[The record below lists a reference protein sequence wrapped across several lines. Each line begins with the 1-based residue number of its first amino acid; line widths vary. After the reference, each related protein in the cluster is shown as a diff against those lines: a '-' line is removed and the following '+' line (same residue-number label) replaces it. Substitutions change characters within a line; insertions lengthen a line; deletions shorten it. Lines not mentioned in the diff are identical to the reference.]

1 VKTKYNQSHFVLF
14 AGVCLGAMLCSSVSI
29 AQDAAGETPQ
39 AQTTGPQLASKQEE
53 EPASAFGDIVVT
65 ATRREARLQDVP
77 VAVTAITGDS
87 LAAADVSTLRTLT
100 QVVPGF
106 IGSRNMGVFQPV
118 IRGVGSTGIS
128 IGDEPNIATYVD
140 GVYQPE
146 SAANW
151 IDLVE
156 VERVEVLRGPQG
168 TTFGRNA
175 TGGLINVITP
185 DPSFDFRG
193 KASVRVGRM
202 RNDAGDYDARMY
214 VTGPI
219 SETAALDFASLF
231 RKNDGYIKDLVRGGT
246 LGGQRV
252 IDLRSKLLL
261 KPADNVKVVLTGE
274 FFDQQSTTNA
284 PQPIDGNTLGR
295 SFPGVILPRGPW
307 ETSLTRVPVL
317 DLRRWTAALHVSVD
331 LGTVNLESTSGFL
344 NLRFYQET
352 DSDASNIDIGNFP
365 ALFAT
370 ESGSSELKLSS
381 TNAGP
386 FQWLVGGY
394 FYQFG
399 GHADISPF
407 ATTTPP
413 SPLVGPHLQPELS
426 NRSFAGFGEGTY
438 EIAGGLFVTLGGR
451 YTTEKRSF
459 TQILNGNTV
468 VNDVSK
474 TFNKFNYKVGAR
486 YEITSRTNVYA
497 THSTAFK
504 SGVYNMAATL
514 STPVLPEEITAYE
527 VGLKTDPLPWLRINL
542 ATYYYD
548 YKNLQLQAR
557 AANSPAWILQNAANA
572 EIYGGELETFISPFD
587 GLKLRAAV
595 AYTHA
600 RYKDFTAAQGF
611 IPRATGGNIVATAD
625 ASDNVMTRAPKW
637 SGNFGADYTTAMGEG
652 TFGASANL
660 SWSSRVYY
668 DFLNIFSQPSYTLT
682 NASIFW
688 TPDSQAWKASLWV
701 TNLTNEKVFQTIR
714 LGSFSTDGFYEQPRK
729 IGASFEVRF

>member
-1 VKTKYNQSHFVLF
+1 VKIGFDRIRLVLF
-14 AGVCLGAMLCSSVSI
+14 AGVCSVALCSPSVSLAQEA
-29 AQDAAGETPQ
+29 AQDTAEGQATEPQ
-39 AQTTGPQLASKQEE
+39 PNSTQQQKSG
-53 EPASAFGDIVVT
+53 SAFEEIVVT

-87 LAAADVSTLRTLT
+87 LAAADVSTVRTLT

-106 IGSRNMGVFQPV
+106 VGSRNMGVFQPV

-128 IGDEPNIATYVD
+128 IGDEPNIAIYVD

-151 IDLVE
+151 VDLVE

-185 DPSFDFRG
+185 DPSFNFRG
-193 KASVRVGRM
+193 KASLRVGRM
-202 RNDAGDYDARMY
+202 RNDAGDYDARFY

-219 SETAALDFASLF
+219 SESAAFDIAGLF

-246 LGGQRV
+246 LGDQRV
-252 IDLRSKLLL
+252 IDIRSKLLL
-261 KPADNVKVVLTGE
+261 NPADSIKVVLTGE
-274 FFDQQSTTNA
+274 FFDQESTTNS

-295 SFPGVILPRGPW
+295 EFPGVILPSDAW
-307 ETSLTRVPVL
+307 EASLTRIPVL
-317 DLRRWTAALHVSVD
+317 DLRRWTAALHVSID
-331 LGTVNLESTSGFL
+331 LGSVNLESTSGFL
-344 NLRFYQET
+344 NLRWYQET

-365 ALFAT
+365 ATFAT

-381 TNAGP
+381 TDPGP
-386 FQWLVGGY
+386 FQWLLGGY

-399 GHADISPF
+399 GHSDLSPLS
-407 ATTTPP
+407 TTTPP
-413 SPLVGPHLQPELS
+413 SPLVGPRLQPELAG
-426 NRSFAGFGEGTY
+426 RSFAGFGEGTY
-438 EIAGGLFVTLGGR
+438 ELASGFFVTLGGR

-459 TQILNGNTV
+459 TQVVNGTTV
-468 VNDVSK
+468 VNDVSR

-486 YEITSRTNVYA
+486 YEVAPRTNVYA
-497 THSTAFK
+497 NHSTAFK
-504 SGVYNMAATL
+504 SGVYNMAAIL

-527 VGLKTDPLPWLRINL
+527 IGLKSDPLPWLRMNL
-542 ATYYYD
+542 AGYYYE

-557 AANSPAWILQNAANA
+557 AANSPAYILQNAANA

-587 GLKLRAAV
+587 GLKFRAAV
-595 AYTHA
+595 AYMHA
-600 RYKDFTAAQGF
+600 RYQDFTAAQGF
-611 IPRATGGNIVATAD
+611 IPRPTGGNTVITVD
-625 ASDNVMTRAPKW
+625 ASDKVMTRAPEW
-637 SGNFGADYTTAMGEG
+637 SGNLGADYTTALGGG
-652 TFGASANL
+652 TFGAGANI

-668 DFLNIFSQPSYTLT
+668 DFLNNFSQPSYTLT

-688 TPDSQAWKASLWV
+688 TPDSGAWKASVWV
-701 TNLTNEKVFQTIR
+701 TNLTNEKVLQTIR
-714 LGSFSTDGFYEQPRK
+714 PGTFSTDGFYEQPRK
-729 IGASFEVRF
+729 IGVSFEVRF

>member
-1 VKTKYNQSHFVLF
+1 
-14 AGVCLGAMLCSSVSI
+14 MLCSSASI

-39 AQTTGPQLASKQEE
+39 APTTGSQLASTQQQ

-77 VAVTAITGDS
+77 VAVTAITGAG

-295 SFPGVILPRGPW
+295 AFPGVILPRGPW
-307 ETSLTRVPVL
+307 EASLTRVPVL

-331 LGTVNLESTSGFL
+331 LETVNLESTSGFL
-344 NLRFYQET
+344 NLRWYQET
-352 DSDASNIDIGNFP
+352 DSDASNVDIGNFP

-399 GHADISPF
+399 GHADLSPF

-426 NRSFAGFGEGTY
+426 GRSFAGFGEGTY
-438 EIAGGLFVTLGGR
+438 ELSGGLFITLGGR

-468 VNDVSK
+468 ANDVSK
-474 TFNKFNYKVGAR
+474 TFNKFNYKVGVR

-527 VGLKTDPLPWLRINL
+527 VGLKTDPLPWLRINI

-557 AANSPAWILQNAANA
+557 AANSSAYILQNAGNA
-572 EIYGGELETFISPFD
+572 EIYGGELETFISPVD

-600 RYKDFTAAQGF
+600 RYQDFTAAQGF
-611 IPRATGGNIVATAD
+611 IPRGSGGNIVATTD
-625 ASDNVMTRAPKW
+625 ASGNVMTRAPKW
-637 SGNFGADYTTAMGEG
+637 SGNFGADYTTAMGGG
-652 TFGASANL
+652 TFGAGANL

-714 LGSFSTDGFYEQPRK
+714 PGAFSTDGFYEQPRK